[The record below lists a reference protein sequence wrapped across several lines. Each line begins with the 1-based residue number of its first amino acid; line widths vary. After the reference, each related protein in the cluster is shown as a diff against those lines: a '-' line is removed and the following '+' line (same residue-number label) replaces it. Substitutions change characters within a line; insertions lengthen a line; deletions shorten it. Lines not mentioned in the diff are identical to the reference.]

1 MRTNTVKTGNKRL
14 ATLLGVS
21 TLLLCIPLIAM
32 QFSNEVDWKPF
43 DFLAAGI
50 LLYGTALACEAVL
63 RKVKTTG
70 ARVLAVAAIL
80 MALFLV
86 WAELAVGI
94 FGTPLAGS

>member
-1 MRTNTVKTGNKRL
+1 MRPTTVTPGNKRL
-14 ATLLGVS
+14 IALLGFV
-21 TLLLCIPLIAM
+21 TLLLCIPLVAM

-43 DFLAAGI
+43 DFLVAGI
-50 LLYGTALACEAVL
+50 LLYGTALACEGVL

-70 ARVLAVAAIL
+70 YRLLALAAIL

-86 WAELAVGI
+86 WAELAIGI